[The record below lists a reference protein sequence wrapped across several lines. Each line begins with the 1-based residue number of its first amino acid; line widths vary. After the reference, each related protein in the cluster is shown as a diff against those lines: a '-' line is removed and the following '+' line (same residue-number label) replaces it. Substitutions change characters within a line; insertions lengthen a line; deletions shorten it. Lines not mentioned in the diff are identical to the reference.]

1 MLAYLEQHID
11 TCLYARYQRKMLA
24 ISSVFDF

>member
-11 TCLYARYQRKMLA
+11 TCLYAGHHRKMLA
-24 ISSVFDF
+24 IM